1 MRSSLVASPDLA
13 TAQSSFCLINSHLTR
28 GPSWPCLPEQRIGL
42 IVSDCGNQEGTGG
55 KGGGGGETCSEEKQ
69 LASAKGLSGV

>member
-55 KGGGGGETCSEEKQ
+55 KGGGGGKRARRKSNW
-69 LASAKGLSGV
+69 LVLRG